1 MKPGSYQRTPE
12 IKQKMKK
19 ANLHYYQKLIKEDIL
34 DPRSGRKNSPEARKR
49 MRQAR
54 IRFHKRLER
63 EGRPHP
69 LKGRKIPEDQ
79 KEKMRLAKLGMYDG
93 CKNPAWKG
101 GRKKSS
107 GYIFIW
113 SPHHPYANT
122 ANYVKENRLVVEK
135 YIGRHLK
142 PEESCHHRNG
152 IKDDNRPENLM
163 AFKSDSLHQLFEH
176 GHLIDSS
183 DIIFD
188 GRKL

>member
-1 MKPGSYQRTPE
+1 MKSGSYQRTSD
-12 IKQKMKK
+12 IKQKMRQ
-19 ANLHYYQKLIKEDIL
+19 ANLRYYQKLIIEEIL
-34 DPRSGRKNSPEARKR
+34 DPRSGRKNSPAAREK

-54 IRFHKRLER
+54 IRFHEKLKK
-63 EGRPHP
+63 EGKPHP
-69 LKGRKIPEDQ
+69 LKGFKHTEETKRN
-79 KEKMRLAKLGMYDG
+79 MRLAKQGKHIG
-93 CKNPAWKG
+93 SKNPAWKG

-113 SPHHPYANT
+113 SPYHPYANT

-135 YIGRHLK
+135 HIGRFLK

-163 AFKSDSLHQLFEH
+163 AFKSDRAHQLFEN
-176 GHLIDSS
+176 GKLINSS

-188 GRKL
+188 GRNL